1 MSLQNKVKAYIKLGN
16 LGVVSLLDL
25 AAIAGAIL
33 AYKIGMSILPIVFV
47 IIGGTLGSMGAMI
60 INSGIEIDRDK
71 VMSRTSR
78 RPTVVGYVSKKEA
91 ILVGSLLALIGS
103 LIGFVDNIMTAI
115 FIALG
120 VIIYVFVYTILLKPR
135 TWLNIVIG
143 GFAGSAAAWAGYA
156 SLTNAFNL
164 ESFLLGFL
172 IFMWTPGHFWSLALK
187 YREDYLNAH
196 YPMLPAV
203 VGITTS
209 AKAIAISNAL
219 MVPIVI
225 LLFTYLGLGYLIA
238 STILSLILLFFS
250 YRLMRNPSKEEAMRS
265 FIFSNIYLTIIF
277 LIIIISRLI

>member
-1 MSLQNKVKAYIKLGN
+1 
-16 LGVVSLLDL
+16 
-25 AAIAGAIL
+25 
-33 AYKIGMSILPIVFV
+33 FV

-156 SLTNAFNL
+156 SLTNSFNL

>member
-1 MSLQNKVKAYIKLGN
+1 MSLQNKVKAYIKLGK

-156 SLTNAFNL
+156 SLTNSFNL

>member
-1 MSLQNKVKAYIKLGN
+1 MSLQHKVKAYLKLGK

-25 AAIAGAIL
+25 AAIAG
-33 AYKIGMSILPIVFV
+33 SILGYRHGISLLPIIPM
-47 IIGGTLGSMGAMI
+47 IIGGTLASMGAMI
-60 INSGIEIDRDK
+60 INSGIEIDKDK

-91 ILVGSLLALIGS
+91 IIVGTILSIFGILM
-103 LIGFVDNIMTAI
+103 GFLDNILTAF

-120 VIIYVFVYTILLKPR
+120 VTIYVFVYTILLKPR

-143 GFAGSAAAWAGYA
+143 GFAGSAAAWAGYV
-156 SLTNAFNL
+156 SITNSFTL
-164 ESFLLGFL
+164 EGFLLGFL

-187 YREDYLNAH
+187 YREDYINAH

-219 MVPIVI
+219 MVPVVI
-225 LLFTYLGLGYLIA
+225 LLFMYLNPYYLAA
-238 STILSLILLFFS
+238 SAIISLFLLYLSFKLI
-250 YRLMRNPSKEEAMRS
+250 RNPTKEEAMRS
-265 FIFSNIYLTIIF
+265 FIFSNIYLMIILL
-277 LIIIISRLI
+277 LIILSKLI

>member
-1 MSLQNKVKAYIKLGN
+1 MSLQNKVKAYIKLGK

-156 SLTNAFNL
+156 SLTNSFNL

-277 LIIIISRLI
+277 LIIIISRL